1 MSDFRGDASIDLGF
15 AGGCQPVG
23 EFADTK
29 SINHEIQ
36 GDCPWQ
42 TSSSL
47 VTSAS
52 SPCAC
57 LSRCRCKRRCRRGC
71 RCKCGHVQLEK
82 QKRLVHTRNNASRS
96 LFLCL
101 VATILL
107 WSKDKTESSPTP
119 GTSSQSLA
127 CLRQA
132 AAVRT
137 WAPRCCPSGI
147 LLPPPMAGPFLVS
160 ASQIQPCFLRAPSL
174 ASLGNLVNPAR

>member
-1 MSDFRGDASIDLGF
+1 MRVCLDVGASVGVDEDVDASVDMSNL
-15 AGGCQPVG
+15 
-23 EFADTK
+23 K
-29 SINHEIQ
+29 
-36 GDCPWQ
+36 
-42 TSSSL
+42 
-47 VTSAS
+47 
-52 SPCAC
+52 
-57 LSRCRCKRRCRRGC
+57 
-71 RCKCGHVQLEK
+71 
-82 QKRLVHTRNNASRS
+82 SRS
-96 LFLCL
+96 VWCTPGIIHLAAFFFCL
-101 VATILL
+101 VVTILL

-174 ASLGNLVNPAR
+174 ANLGNLVNPSR